1 MEIKFTTTNNQYDE
15 EFMFMFNFF
24 GKIELVSQETEPL
37 PVFADEW
44 YVPTTYYNWN
54 WKIKPG
60 MEEAAKNYYSV
71 ITNADLLA

>member
-1 MEIKFTTTNNQYDE
+1 MEINFTTTNNQYDE

-24 GKIELVSQETEPL
+24 GKLELVGQETEPL